1 MLPHGHTKQRADS
14 TGQKIRL
21 AEKDQRILES
31 HEYIQVRQNL
41 GLSHLG
47 HNEEHSHVPGPLS
60 GLFFFFSFAVVSKIV
75 SFHSIHVAATDEG
88 DSVRALGPD

>member
-1 MLPHGHTKQRADS
+1 MSFSQSRTAVLPHGHTKQRADS

-31 HEYIQVRQNL
+31 HEYIQVRQNS

-47 HNEEHSHVPGPLS
+47 LNEELATSLDLCQG
-60 GLFFFFSFAVVSKIV
+60 FFFF
-75 SFHSIHVAATDEG
+75 VA
-88 DSVRALGPD
+88 LQ